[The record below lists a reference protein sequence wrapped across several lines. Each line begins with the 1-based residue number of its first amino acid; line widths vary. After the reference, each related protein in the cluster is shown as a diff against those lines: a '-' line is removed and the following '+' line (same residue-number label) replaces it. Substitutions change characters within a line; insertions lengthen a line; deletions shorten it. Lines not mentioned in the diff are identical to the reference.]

1 MGYNNNLFRHSKT
14 LRNIKESKEDEF
26 KAKNLYKDQFIR
38 IENQR
43 QMFKDNATWAYDVY
57 QRGNIKRALDILR
70 KEIFSDLKKYE
81 YISKPDNK
89 ARYLHLN

>member
-1 MGYNNNLFRHSKT
+1 MGHNNNLFRHSKT
-14 LRNIKESKEDEF
+14 LRNIKESKEDEL

-43 QMFKDNATWAYDVY
+43 QMFKDNVTWAYDVY

-70 KEIFSDLKKYE
+70 KEIFNDLKKYE